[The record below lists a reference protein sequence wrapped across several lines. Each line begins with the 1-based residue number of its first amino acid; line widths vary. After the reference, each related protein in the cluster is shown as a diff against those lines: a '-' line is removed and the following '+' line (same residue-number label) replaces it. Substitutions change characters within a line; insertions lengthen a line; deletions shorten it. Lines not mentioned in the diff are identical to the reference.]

1 MKKIKRIYLTL
12 CLFVFAVLIAQ
23 AQNYPKNPNKIDAS
37 GKRQG
42 TWTLFF
48 DWDWNAIPA
57 TSDRIAYYRVITYKD
72 DKPTGIVRDYY
83 KSGAK
88 QFEGTMLADRPEEIL
103 DGNCTFYNEKGI
115 KTQISSYKQGKFV
128 STTYYDAQGKVITN
142 NQAALTD
149 EADKLFEEKKY
160 KEAFALYE
168 KARSLAASE
177 SGKVSIDYAK
187 ACENYSFCMVKLTE
201 NDANKLIEAHKEP
214 LEIYEKLGAQKSI
227 KYARAAYNL
236 ASIAQHYKQND
247 LAEKHYLKAKTTLE
261 EINQTEENFYE
272 SIKANLLVLYD
283 NLKQYN
289 KAEPLCED
297 FLKRLEKNG
306 KKETK
311 TYTKYLYKL
320 ARYQKLKGKYTEA
333 EKMMNEVISINAKI
347 LNKEKQ
353 KNYSPKVVKN
363 IPQSIKKTNLGK
375 NINTTYNDISP
386 FVSADGKT
394 LYFSRKNSPEN
405 TGGEKDF
412 DEIYY
417 SELQTDGSWGKA
429 KNAGKPLNNTGP
441 NFVISVTPDNNTVLV
456 GGTYKPDGSPGGSGV
471 SLSVRGESGWQV
483 PKKVEI
489 KNDYNKS
496 KYVSYNLSADGKTLL
511 MAVQRDDSRG
521 DLDLYV
527 AFLQEDGTFSEP
539 KSLGNTINTFSYES
553 NPFLAPDGTTLYFAT
568 SGYPTYGSTDIFV
581 SKRLDDTWQNWSEP
595 ENLGHEINTE
605 NEDGGFVLDASGQ
618 KAYMVSSAESIG
630 GMDIVQIELPD
641 VLRPKAVVLVSGR
654 VINAKT
660 KQPIAARITYRDLET
675 DTELGVA
682 NSSPVDGSYKI
693 ILPSGNAYSFLAEK
707 KGFIATSNNLNL
719 EQLSTYKE
727 IQQDLLLSPIEIG
740 QTVRLNNIFFDT
752 GKWELREES
761 TAELKRLV
769 KILNENPTMAIE
781 IAGHTDN
788 VGNTQK
794 NLQLSQ
800 NRADAVKNYLQK
812 NGVAAN
818 RLSSK
823 GYGQNKPVAANN
835 TEEGRQTNRRVEF
848 SILK

>member
-1 MKKIKRIYLTL
+1 MKKIYLTL
-12 CLFVFAVLIAQ
+12 CLFVLTALVAQ
-23 AQNYPKNPNKIDAS
+23 AQNYPKNPNKTDAS

-48 DWDWNAIPA
+48 DWDWNAVPA
-57 TSDRIAYYRVITYKD
+57 ASDRIAYYRVITYKD
-72 DKPTGIVRDYY
+72 DNPTGTVTDYY
-83 KSGAK
+83 KNGVK
-88 QFEGTMLADRPEEIL
+88 QFEGAMLTDRPEEIF

-115 KTQISSYKQGKFV
+115 KTQMNTYKQGKFV
-128 STTYYDAQGKVITN
+128 STTYYDAQGNVSTN

-149 EADKLFEEKKY
+149 EADKLFEAKKY
-160 KEAFALYE
+160 KEAFVLYE
-168 KARSLAASE
+168 KARNLAASE
-177 SGKVSIDYAK
+177 SGKISIDYAK
-187 ACENYSFCMVKLTE
+187 ACENYSFCMSYLDDK
-201 NDANKLIEAHKEP
+201 DKQKLISASKEP
-214 LEIYEKLGAQKSI
+214 LEVYEQLGAQKSI

-236 ASIAQHYKQND
+236 ASIAQDYKQND
-247 LAEKHYLKAKTTLE
+247 LAEKHYLKAKTILE
-261 EINQTEENFYE
+261 EINQTELNTYE
-272 SIKANLLVLYD
+272 YTKRNLLVLYD

-297 FLKRLEKNG
+297 FLKKLEKDG

-320 ARYQKLKGKYTEA
+320 ARYQKLKGKYAEA

-347 LNKEKQ
+347 LSKEKN
-353 KNYSPKVVKN
+353 KNYTPKVAKN
-363 IPQSIKKTNLGK
+363 LPQNIKKTNLGS
-375 NINTTYNDISP
+375 NVNTIYSEISP
-386 FVSADGKT
+386 FISADGKT
-394 LYFSRKNSPEN
+394 LYFSRRSSPEN
-405 TGGEKDF
+405 TGGENDR

-417 SELQTDGSWGKA
+417 SELQADGSWGKA
-429 KNAGKPLNNTGP
+429 KNIGKPLNNTGP
-441 NFVISVTPDNNTVLV
+441 NFIISVTPDNNTALV
-456 GGTYKPDGSPGGSGV
+456 GGVYKSDGSFGGSGI
-471 SLSVRGESGWQV
+471 SLSERGENGWQM

-489 KNDYNKS
+489 KNHYNKS

-521 DLDLYV
+521 NLDLYV

-539 KSLGNTINTFSYES
+539 KNLGNTINTFAYES
-553 NPFLAPDGTTLYFAT
+553 NPFLAPDGITLYFAT
-568 SGYPTYGSTDIFV
+568 SGYPTYGDADVFV

-618 KAYMVSSAESIG
+618 KVYVASSAESIG
-630 GMDIVQIELPD
+630 EVDIVQIELPE
-641 VLRPKAVVLVSGR
+641 VLRPRAVVLISGK

-693 ILPSGNAYSFLAEK
+693 VLPSGNAYSFLAEK

-727 IQQDLLLSPIEIG
+727 IQQDLLLSPIEVG

-769 KILNENPTMAIE
+769 KILNDNPAMVIE
-781 IAGHTDN
+781 VAGHTDN

-812 NGVAAN
+812 NGIAAN
-818 RLSSK
+818 RLTSK
-823 GYGQNKPVAANN
+823 GYGQSKPVAANN